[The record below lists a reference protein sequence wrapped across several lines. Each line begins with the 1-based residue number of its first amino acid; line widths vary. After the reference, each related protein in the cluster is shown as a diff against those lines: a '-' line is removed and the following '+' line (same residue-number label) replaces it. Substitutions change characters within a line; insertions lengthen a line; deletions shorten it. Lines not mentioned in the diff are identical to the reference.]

1 MVARTCL
8 DCGAITG
15 GANRCPRHQASRQV
29 QRGTTAQ
36 RGYNAPWRRLV
47 AQAMQTQRDRV
58 GTAYCVDCGLTEA
71 EAKATGN
78 PLTGDHVT
86 PKVCGGR
93 DELSN
98 VAIRCR
104 RHNSSK
110 GSR

>member
-1 MVARTCL
+1 
-8 DCGAITG
+8 
-15 GANRCPRHQASRQV
+15 V

-47 AQAMQTQRDRV
+47 AHAMQAQRDRV

-86 PKVCGGR
+86 SKARDGR

-110 GSR
+110 GTR